1 MKVLEC
7 LMLYILSRLIYNVS
21 EKEGIKRGG
30 GEGRRQ
36 TALCSKHSGM
46 AGAGTWEHGKMGP
59 DWD

>member
-30 GEGRRQ
+30 GGRQ
-36 TALCSKHSGM
+36 EAN
-46 AGAGTWEHGKMGP
+46 GTVQ
-59 DWD
+59 